1 MIPCTCFFNVLQDW
15 MTSSNLGIEVDQTV
29 DQNSGPMIIDLAMGS
44 VIEEFNER
52 NPRQVGEDLDLEHER
67 TLGMVQ
73 PATFIY
79 CI

>member
-1 MIPCTCFFNVLQDW
+1 

-67 TLGMVQ
+67 TVEMVQ

-79 CI
+79 WIWWMIGLFFLEGSV